1 MNLRQESFQGSS
13 ARFVAFIYARTFE
26 HLGKH
31 LSDLITDDAL
41 GVVRVE
47 FRMSTHKLVSP
58 IRVLGKL
65 IVFAQIFAVQKR
77 RPQVSHLFF
86 QPSRQNC
93 KTHDFDQADV
103 LFFDVVQLFMWMV
116 KPHGVLFCRQVI
128 AQHKVKLISAV
139 SHTCDR
145 RNGVVR
151 LAVRFRKD
159 HRVRVGICTPLGK
172 DSARQL
178 AELRL
183 VRAVQAQ
190 NRHRVL
196 PEQHIGFWKNLS
208 ARFDVAE
215 HKIAAG
221 GAERFHSVR
230 NGLAALTSD
239 PGLIAVQDGVRPLGS
254 VAMIRRVAEAA
265 AKHGAA
271 IPVVEPVDSFRETDG
286 EADAAGRAAS
296 HIVDRRLLRIVQTPQ
311 IFRAEVLRRAYESE
325 YRAEFTDDA
334 SVVEAVGQAV
344 CLAEGERENLKLTT
358 PGDFVIAEA
367 LIAAREEAENEEGTT
382 DAEHV

>member
-1 MNLRQESFQGSS
+1 MERTGVIIVAGGSGS
-13 ARFVAFIYARTFE
+13 RAGGARPKQFRFLGGMPVLARTINTFAA
-26 HLGKH
+26 
-31 LSDLITDDAL
+31 AL
-41 GVVRVE
+41 PGAE
-47 FRMSTHKLVSP
+47 
-58 IRVLGKL
+58 
-65 IVFAQIFAVQKR
+65 IVA
-77 RPQVSHLFF
+77 
-86 QPSRQNC
+86 
-93 KTHDFDQADV
+93 
-103 LFFDVVQLFMWMV
+103 
-116 KPHGVLFCRQVI
+116 
-128 AQHKVKLISAV
+128 
-139 SHTCDR
+139 
-145 RNGVVR
+145 
-151 LAVRFRKD
+151 
-159 HRVRVGICTPLGK
+159 
-172 DSARQL
+172 
-178 AELRL
+178 
-183 VRAVQAQ
+183 
-190 NRHRVL
+190 VL
-196 PEQHIGFWKNLS
+196 P
-208 ARFDVAE
+208 E

>member
-1 MNLRQESFQGSS
+1 MERTGVIIVAGGSGS
-13 ARFVAFIYARTFE
+13 RAGGARPKQFRFLDGMPVLARTINTFAA
-26 HLGKH
+26 
-31 LSDLITDDAL
+31 AL
-41 GVVRVE
+41 PGAE
-47 FRMSTHKLVSP
+47 
-58 IRVLGKL
+58 
-65 IVFAQIFAVQKR
+65 IVA
-77 RPQVSHLFF
+77 
-86 QPSRQNC
+86 
-93 KTHDFDQADV
+93 
-103 LFFDVVQLFMWMV
+103 
-116 KPHGVLFCRQVI
+116 
-128 AQHKVKLISAV
+128 
-139 SHTCDR
+139 
-145 RNGVVR
+145 
-151 LAVRFRKD
+151 
-159 HRVRVGICTPLGK
+159 
-172 DSARQL
+172 
-178 AELRL
+178 
-183 VRAVQAQ
+183 
-190 NRHRVL
+190 VL
-196 PEQHIGFWKNLS
+196 PEQHIGFWKN
-208 ARFDVAE
+208 